1 MTQLGWHTLMT
12 HIALFMHRWK
22 QKKNSHQSVDSPLPE
37 GHFICVPS
45 EKARHV

>member
-1 MTQLGWHTLMT
+1 MTLM
-12 HIALFMHRWK
+12 ALFMHTWK
-22 QKKNSHQSVDSPLPE
+22 KKKKTHQSVDSPLPK